1 MPPTPLPMAEP
12 KPTVVITGISGNLG
26 VRLLAQLSGFEVIGA
41 DMRPPHPDLSLRFE
55 PVDFGYE
62 PACEQM
68 VDILRETRATAVVH
82 LAFVIDPVRTGVLD
96 RERMWQINVAGTAR
110 VLEAI
115 AEYNRSGGTVRQFI
129 YPSSVSVYGSELP
142 PLVSEEHPHQAHTL
156 PYAVHKK
163 EVEAVIA
170 ARIQALGAC
179 STYILRPHIFT
190 GATVQNYL
198 VGALRG
204 MPTGQ
209 GKLAERLRAR
219 GRRLPILLPFGQRYL
234 ENNFQFVHI
243 DDMARLIAHILH
255 RAPAKPESVVLNVA
269 GRGPVISMG
278 RAIEVAQARVLRLPG
293 RAAVRRMLQLMWDW
307 GISGVPAEALPYF
320 TGSYTMDTR
329 RLRDFL
335 GSEYEKVIQHS
346 NESALADSF
355 AAPAKLKAM
364 QQTA

>member
-1 MPPTPLPMAEP
+1 MAET
-12 KPTVVITGISGNLG
+12 KPSVVITGISGNLG
-26 VRLLAQLSGFEVIGA
+26 VRLLAQLSGFEVVGA
-41 DMRPPHPDLSLRFE
+41 DMRPPSAELRLRFE
-55 PVDFGYE
+55 PVDLGYE

-68 VDILRETRATAVVH
+68 VDILREARATAVVH

-115 AEYNRSGGTVRQFI
+115 AEYNRSEGAVGQFI
-129 YPSSVSVYGSELP
+129 YPSSVSVYGPELP

-170 ARIQALGAC
+170 ARKAALGAC
-179 STYILRPHIFT
+179 SSYILRPHIFT

-204 MPTGQ
+204 TPTGK
-209 GKLAERLRAR
+209 GKLAARMRAS

-234 ENNFQFVHI
+234 DNNFQFVHV
-243 DDMARLIAHILH
+243 DDMARLIAHIL
-255 RAPAKPESVVLNVA
+255 RRRPAQPETVVLNVA

-278 RAIEVAQARVLRLPG
+278 RAIEVAQARLLRLPG
-293 RAAVRRMLQLMWDW
+293 KAAVRRMLRLMWDW

-335 GSEYEKVIQHS
+335 GGEYERIMQHT

-355 AAPAKLKAM
+355 TALRAKAM